1 MLLSASYFIQVGLII
16 TILQNSLDSLTNA
29 QITFDLN
36 PQQEPENKP
45 CTSPD
50 GLQGECINILQC
62 RPVLQLLRRRPIPTE
77 VANYLRKSVC
87 EFKDNLP
94 VICCV
99 RAQPAPPP
107 PTVTTTTTTS
117 PITTSKTT
125 LPSLG
130 ICGKSIVSQEEFL
143 KRDKCSGRIVGGVPA
158 KLHAWPWI
166 AALGFEVNQPSLM
179 ICSPE

>member
-1 MLLSASYFIQVGLII
+1 MSSKMLLSANYFIQVGLII

-94 VICCV
+94 IICCV
-99 RAQPAPPP
+99 RPQPAPTTTT
-107 PTVTTTTTTS
+107 TVTTPTTTTTTS

-125 LPSLG
+125 IPSLG
-130 ICGKSIVSQEEFL
+130 ICGKSDASV
-143 KRDKCSGRIVGGVPA
+143 RIIGGVLA
-158 KLHAWPWI
+158 ELHAWPWI
-166 AALGFEVNQPSLM
+166 AALGFEVFSSLM
-179 ICSPE
+179 ICNRQYF

>member
-1 MLLSASYFIQVGLII
+1 MSSKMLLSASYFIQVGLII

-99 RAQPAPPP
+99 RAQPGFKL
-107 PTVTTTTTTS
+107 S
-117 PITTSKTT
+117 MCYNHNKCRFQYYIGLLSK
-125 LPSLG
+125 S
-130 ICGKSIVSQEEFL
+130 
-143 KRDKCSGRIVGGVPA
+143 
-158 KLHAWPWI
+158 
-166 AALGFEVNQPSLM
+166 
-179 ICSPE
+179 

>member
-94 VICCV
+94 IICCV
-99 RAQPAPPP
+99 RPQPAPTTT
-107 PTVTTTTTTS
+107 TVTTPTTTT
-117 PITTSKTT
+117 TTSKTT

-130 ICGKSIVSQEEFL
+130 ICGKSIAPQVE
-143 KRDKCSGRIVGGVPA
+143 DDDCSTSDRIVGGVPA

-166 AALGFEVNQPSLM
+166 AALGFLVKSSLT
-179 ICSPE
+179 ICS